1 MPLVAPVS
9 ISLDGA
15 RAMVVCPGNDQTWRH
30 GASPK
35 ILGRLD
41 PSDPMKQATPKPN
54 PIGAREQPIHHA
66 EVVGGR
72 RHRQITPCSSTDTEA
87 H

>member
-15 RAMVVCPGNDQTWRH
+15 RAMVVRPGDDQTWRH

-35 ILGRLD
+35 ILGSLE

-54 PIGAREQPIHHA
+54 PIVARTAHA
-66 EVVGGR
+66 GEEK
-72 RHRQITPCSSTDTEA
+72 D
-87 H
+87 